1 MKKNINRKGIIL
13 AGGLGNRLYPITLSI
28 SKQILPVY
36 DKPMIYY
43 PLSTLMLSDIKDILI
58 ISSSTHIDLFKNL
71 LNDGSDFGIKIK
83 YQIQEYPKGI
93 AQALLLA
100 KKFVNKNPFTLILG
114 DNIFY
119 GNNLQNIL
127 IQASDKRNGATIFGY
142 RVTNPKEFG
151 IVEFDKNN
159 KVKSIVEKPKKPKSD
174 YAVTGLYFY
183 DYKAINYAE
192 KIKPSKRGELEITDI
207 NNLYLKNKNLN
218 VIKLNRGFSWLDTGT
233 SESLIEAGKFVEIIE
248 KRQGLKISC
257 PEEIAY
263 KKKWI
268 SKTKIIK
275 KINKYG
281 ASQYSN
287 YLKKIINEEII

>member
-43 PLSTLMLSDIKDILI
+43 PLSTLMLADIKDILI
-58 ISSSTHIDLFKNL
+58 ISSSNHIDLFKNL
-71 LNDGSDFGIKIK
+71 LNDGSDFGIKIN

-100 KKFVNKNPFTLILG
+100 KQFVNKNPFTLILG

-127 IQASDKRNGATIFGY
+127 IQASSKRNGATIFSY

-151 IVEFDKNN
+151 IVDFDKDN
-159 KVKSIVEKPKKPKSD
+159 KVKSILEKPKKPKSD

-183 DYKAINYAE
+183 DYKAIKYAE

-207 NNLYLKNKNLN
+207 NNLYLKNKNLS

-263 KKKWI
+263 KKRWI

-287 YLKKIINEEII
+287 YLKKILNEEII